1 MKCSFVRHNATKIGR
16 QMFFLSGKRRF
27 FVFRRRFSY
36 YGRQNSFLWQMYRL
50 QGQCCQ
56 MRSRTALGWA
66 RMKASEPDLAQPLC
80 YRAFS
85 LSPQSPENSPVT
97 LHVITRNH
105 SPFTHN
111 KTIQICE
118 QKNSNIFGGW
128 LLEMFFD
135 LVKDYRVF
143 LRHSGP
149 SEIPCS
155 IEVGGNILLS
165 TFSFSIY
172 IERDC

>member
-1 MKCSFVRHNATKIGR
+1 METITLFVQAVTSQQRCEEKGV
-16 QMFFLSGKRRF
+16 QLE
-27 FVFRRRFSY
+27 
-36 YGRQNSFLWQMYRL
+36 QN
-50 QGQCCQ
+50 
-56 MRSRTALGWA
+56 
-66 RMKASEPDLAQPLC
+66 QPLC

-85 LSPQSPENSPVT
+85 LSPKSPENSPVT

-118 QKNSNIFGGW
+118 QRNSKIFGGW

-155 IEVGGNILLS
+155 IEVGACSVGIGGKGHLCPPRNLRIGKSVGVPLWTSDRPLW
-165 TFSFSIY
+165 
-172 IERDC
+172 

>member
-1 MKCSFVRHNATKIGR
+1 MTIVIVGERGGRGVWFIMKMVDWGR
-16 QMFFLSGKRRF
+16 G
-27 FVFRRRFSY
+27 
-36 YGRQNSFLWQMYRL
+36 NN
-50 QGQCCQ
+50 
-56 MRSRTALGWA
+56 
-66 RMKASEPDLAQPLC
+66 QPLC

-143 LRHSGP
+143 LRPSGP

-155 IEVGGNILLS
+155 IEVVFKPILLFRS
-165 TFSFSIY
+165 NVILISILMAV
-172 IERDC
+172 IWFFK